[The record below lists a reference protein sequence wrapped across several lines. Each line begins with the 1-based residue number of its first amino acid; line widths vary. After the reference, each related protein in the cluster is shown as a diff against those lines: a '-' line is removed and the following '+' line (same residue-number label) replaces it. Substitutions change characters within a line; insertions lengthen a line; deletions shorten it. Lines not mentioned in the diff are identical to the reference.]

1 MRFTPEDL
9 IAANEPEDLTAP
21 SMVELRAFR
30 DAYQEVENGLS
41 YVRRV
46 VQGRLDTILA
56 ELDRRGGG
64 SSSGIDL
71 IQLLPE
77 VLSSNV
83 RGPGLPRPTR
93 DLDLPAWTDD
103 LIVELDEALT
113 PRQLATT
120 EDLSD
125 LELTT
130 AAERIAELEHDI
142 SEARSR
148 LHRRIDRIQEELIG
162 RYRAGASVD
171 DLLA

>member
-1 MRFTPEDL
+1 MRVTPEDL
-9 IAANEPEDLTAP
+9 IAVNEPEDLTAP

-56 ELDRRGGG
+56 ELGRRGGEPTEV
-64 SSSGIDL
+64 DL
-71 IQLLPE
+71 IHLLPD
-77 VLSSNV
+77 VLAANV

-93 DLDLPAWTDD
+93 DMDPPPWADD
-103 LIVELDEALT
+103 LVAELDEVVT
-113 PRQLATT
+113 PRQMADI
-120 EDLSD
+120 EQLSD
-125 LELTT
+125 AQLT
-130 AAERIAELEHDI
+130 AAVERIALLEREV
-142 SEARSR
+142 SQARTR

-171 DLLA
+171 DLLS